1 MQDYKSIIRD
11 ICAEGWTLSYPQWVR
26 DTFVRVLK
34 TEGEIPLYAEV
45 HVSKAIKVAEAI
57 NYKMDKQTSIQATSG
72 TKRDYSHQ
80 KKDKKA
86 RDAELRNKMKN
97 GGKVKVKN

>member
-1 MQDYKSIIRD
+1 MQDHKSIIRD

-45 HVSKAIKVAEAI
+45 HVVKAIKVADAI
-57 NYKMDKQTSIQATSG
+57 NYKMTKQASIQATSG
-72 TKRDYSHQ
+72 AKRDYSHQ
-80 KKDKKA
+80 KKDKKM
-86 RDAELRNKMKN
+86 RDAALRNQMKN